1 MTSSVLLQAS
11 DGGEEVVRSPLSQAP
26 APVDAPEGA
35 SKLPLMGV
43 KKETQ
48 AVLTYI
54 KQVSFCFTFAIGI
67 LCFWSGRTICFANM
81 LLSSLLTWFRKF

>member
-1 MTSSVLLQAS
+1 MTSSVSLQAS
-11 DGGEEVVRSPLSQAP
+11 DGGDEVVRSPLSQAP

-54 KQVSFCFTFAIGI
+54 KQVSFCFIFVIGI
-67 LCFWSGRTICFANM
+67 LWSGRTIFFANM

>member
-1 MTSSVLLQAS
+1 MNSRPESDPKLHVLLFYQGIMTSSASHAS
-11 DGGEEVVRSPLSQAP
+11 DGGDEVVRSPLSQAP

-54 KQVSFCFTFAIGI
+54 KQVNRNPSP
-67 LCFWSGRTICFANM
+67 
-81 LLSSLLTWFRKF
+81 LLSLST

>member
-1 MTSSVLLQAS
+1 MTSSASLQAS

-54 KQVSFCFTFAIGI
+54 KQVNFSLVIES
-67 LCFWSGRTICFANM
+67 LCDSY
-81 LLSSLLTWFRKF
+81 SLCLWFRCTMYSTNNF